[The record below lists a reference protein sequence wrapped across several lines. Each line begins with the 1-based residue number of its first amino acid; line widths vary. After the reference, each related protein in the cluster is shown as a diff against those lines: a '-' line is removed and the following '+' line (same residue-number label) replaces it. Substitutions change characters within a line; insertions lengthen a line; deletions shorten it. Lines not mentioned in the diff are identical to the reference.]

1 MFILRVSFRNDLY
14 LVNGISKQLDVSRIC
29 QVLEDGILSNLLTLD
44 FQCMIDIDKVL
55 LCVDSRIT
63 DRNIINLFHTLET
76 GCCPHLNTIRLS
88 NNAMGVAGA
97 SAMASCLSLGVLNE
111 IKVIDLNRTSVSTL

>member
-1 MFILRVSFRNDLY
+1 
-14 LVNGISKQLDVSRIC
+14 
-29 QVLEDGILSNLLTLD
+29 
-44 FQCMIDIDKVL
+44 MIDIDKVL